1 MKRLLGSFK
10 TFLTASVAL
19 TSVAELMRFE
29 RNSIS
34 QCTSRKKKKTTC
46 FSYPEEGIK
55 MTYIR
60 SFCLF
65 INFSEVFLLAYKLY
79 DFGCEEK

>member
-1 MKRLLGSFK
+1 
-10 TFLTASVAL
+10 
-19 TSVAELMRFE
+19 
-29 RNSIS
+29 
-34 QCTSRKKKKTTC
+34 
-46 FSYPEEGIK
+46 

>member
-34 QCTSRKKKKTTC
+34 QCTSRKKKK
-46 FSYPEEGIK
+46 PP
-55 MTYIR
+55 
-60 SFCLF
+60 
-65 INFSEVFLLAYKLY
+65 VLAILKKVL
-79 DFGCEEK
+79 K